1 MKSIMRQ
8 TKIVM
13 IAIAIVMGVSTTRK
27 TWGRRMKVV
36 VEEQE
41 WQGGVYQ
48 QMIRK
53 DSYVII
59 IASQLIAMGQA
70 DDM

>member
-27 TWGRRMKVV
+27 TWGKKMKVV
-36 VEEQE
+36 VVVMVVG
-41 WQGGVYQ
+41 QGGVYQ
-48 QMIRK
+48 WMIQR

-59 IASQLIAMGQA
+59 VTQTSGFGPS
-70 DDM
+70 